1 MDTFN
6 YYEIFL
12 LIFDIITT
20 FSFTWYFYWKA
31 FYMQHHASLS
41 RAYTIS
47 TGSISMLLR
56 GGHCSISYTFS
67 ISLGYHSFFCIFFSF
82 SFCYFSQ
89 VCLCF
94 PPSPSRPLSS
104 SPSFPSLFH
113 MCFRPPRLSGTVST
127 HHVLDKNLATYL
139 QCEVQYWTSSK
150 LWQHS
155 MNIVLFNFVTS
166 LIFYPLFFWLGG
178 FVISAL

>member
-31 FYMQHHASLS
+31 FYMQHHASLR

-67 ISLGYHSFFCIFFSF
+67 ISLGYHSFLCIFFFFLLLLLFPGLPLFSSF
-82 SFCYFSQ
+82 SFPSSFFFSFLPFS
-89 VCLCF
+89 VPHVF
-94 PPSPSRPLSS
+94 PTTPTVRHCVYSSRVGQKPSYLPSVWSS
-104 SPSFPSLFH
+104 
-113 MCFRPPRLSGTVST
+113 
-127 HHVLDKNLATYL
+127 VL
-139 QCEVQYWTSSK
+139 
-150 LWQHS
+150 
-155 MNIVLFNFVTS
+155 NFK
-166 LIFYPLFFWLGG
+166 
-178 FVISAL
+178 